1 MPGLRVVGQRHI
13 VSVHGKGCEAYYER
27 LVEVAGLLPNK
38 LKVDGDEAVGHGG
51 VVGLSCG

>member
-13 VSVHGKGCEAYYER
+13 VSVHDKGCEAYYER
-27 LVEVAGLLPNK
+27 LVEVARLLSND

-51 VVGLSCG
+51 VVGLLCG